1 MFAEIDGIILELIL
15 LFFSVVFLRVIG
27 FRQFAHAEV
36 IGRQSQVSQDT
47 FGKAGLLFM
56 SLIPGR

>member
-15 LFFSVVFLRVIG
+15 LFFFLLFFKSHRLSAVSN
-27 FRQFAHAEV
+27 AEV